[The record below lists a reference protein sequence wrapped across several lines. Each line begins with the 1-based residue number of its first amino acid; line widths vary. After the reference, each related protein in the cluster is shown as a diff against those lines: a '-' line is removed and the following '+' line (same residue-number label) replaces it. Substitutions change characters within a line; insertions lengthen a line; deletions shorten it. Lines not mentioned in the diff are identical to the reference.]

1 MARSIA
7 GLVLGVALLMPA
19 APGQAGSVFDINA
32 ITVLSLNNGAP
43 PTFAPDDVLTGSI
56 ELSDRASMPGAV
68 LGPDDI
74 LSFSI
79 MVGTLSFT
87 QANTSA
93 PEFRAVVSNMGDSLS
108 FFRLLFSSVDDTAGC
123 GDVCRVEFGRF
134 ATARNV
140 LNVTD
145 LPAVN
150 LFRATFALQRRGQVS
165 EPASLA
171 MLGLGLLGLARVRRR
186 WSAAA

>member
-19 APGQAGSVFDINA
+19 APGLAGPVFDINA
-32 ITVLSLNNGAP
+32 ITLLSINNGQP

-68 LGPDDI
+68 LGPSDI

-79 MVGTLSFT
+79 MVGMLSFT
-87 QANTSA
+87 TANTAA
-93 PEFRAVVSNMGDSLS
+93 PEFRAIVSDMGDSLS
-108 FFRLLFSSVDDTAGC
+108 FFRLLFSSADASAGC
-123 GDVCRVEFGRF
+123 GGMCRVEFGRF

-140 LNVTD
+140 VNVID

-150 LFRATFALQRRGQVS
+150 LFRANFALQRRGGQVS

-171 MLGLGLLGLARVRRR
+171 LLGLGILGLARVRGRR
-186 WSAAA
+186 AA